1 MIELQKSISIS
12 ERFHCRAT
20 KRYPEK
26 NIALKK
32 NNMSPRQVL
41 LSTTSLRSIRAK
53 QQDKTYNGKPIKP
66 VLYIGTWVGEG
77 RYMAAQT
84 EDGKIIKDPKG
95 KPIPYSAF

>member
-1 MIELQKSISIS
+1 M
-12 ERFHCRAT
+12 ER
-20 KRYPEK
+20 
-26 NIALKK
+26 
-32 NNMSPRQVL
+32 V
-41 LSTTSLRSIRAK
+41 
-53 QQDKTYNGKPIKP
+53 IKP